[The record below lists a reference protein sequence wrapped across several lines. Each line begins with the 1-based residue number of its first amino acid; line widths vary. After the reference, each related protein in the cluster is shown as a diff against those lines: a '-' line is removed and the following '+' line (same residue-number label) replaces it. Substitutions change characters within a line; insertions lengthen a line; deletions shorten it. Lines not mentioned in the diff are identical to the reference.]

1 MLHSLFWILVVG
13 LDFFAIYN
21 VWKNSKSDAVK
32 IGWLVGIVIFPIL
45 GFLVWLFAGPK
56 DQKRL
61 PRF

>member
-1 MLHSLFWILVVG
+1 MLHALFWILVVG
-13 LDFFAIYN
+13 LDIFAIYN

>member
-1 MLHSLFWILVVG
+1 MLHSLFWILVIG
-13 LDFFAIYN
+13 LDIFAIYN
-21 VWKNSKSDAVK
+21 VWKNTKSDGVK
-32 IGWLVGIVIFPIL
+32 IGWLIGIVIFPIL

>member
-13 LDFFAIYN
+13 LDIFAIYN

>member
-13 LDFFAIYN
+13 LDIFAIYN
-21 VWKNSKSDAVK
+21 VWKNTKSDAVK